1 MTKAI
6 FERAVQLNNDIKNMD
21 KQIKEVIEDR
31 HWISVVTPMRKDLTY
46 SSRFQEELLEWLIA
60 KREEYQKEFEQLN

>member
-1 MTKAI
+1 MTEAI
-6 FERAVQLNNDIKNMD
+6 FQKAVELNNDIKNMD

-31 HWISVVTPMRKDLTY
+31 YWISVVTPRRKELAY

-60 KREEYQKEFEQLN
+60 KRNEYQKEFEQLN